1 MNTPTCGPY
10 TITKVNTNGTVEINH
25 GRIIETINLRRLK
38 PFYDEKSVLQSK

>member
-38 PFYDEKSVLQSK
+38 PFYDEKSALQSK